1 MTFLLATGIDS
12 SCPTLA
18 DGSRVD
24 ELDRS
29 GHYARWEEDF
39 ELVRELGLTALHYGP
54 SYYRTHT
61 GPVRYDW
68 ESCDEPM
75 ERLRSMPYQLIANLC
90 HFGVPSW
97 LGGFQDPAFPVLFG
111 EYARAFARR
120 YHWVRYYTPVN
131 RILVA
136 ASSSALRGIWN
147 ECLSSE
153 EAFIRAV
160 RNLCMA
166 HELAVD
172 AILSERPDAVIIQS
186 EAIESFEPA
195 GQRAGSEAERLS
207 ALAHLPF
214 DLTLGRALATGMA
227 RLLNEHGVPSNDLS
241 FFRER
246 RAQGQRWI
254 GLDYSPAREQT
265 VIFTGRSAC
274 TSAPRGFPSLAA
286 ELWNRYRVPLFHTE
300 TTDVRGDAVTWLDQQ
315 WSDVHRLR
323 AAGIPLHGFTG
334 SLLTDR
340 VGYQSQAKRRGR
352 TPATPAS
359 VGLCDLNRKIRPAG
373 ERYRTIA
380 LEWAARCASDRP
392 LTRRESTGR

>member
-54 SYYRTHT
+54 AYYRTHT

-75 ERLRSMPYQLIANLC
+75 ERLRTMPYQLIANLC

-97 LGGFQDPAFPVLFG
+97 LGGFQDPAFPVLFA

-131 RILVA
+131 RINVA
-136 ASSSALRGIWN
+136 ASFSALRGSWN
-147 ECLSSE
+147 ECLASE
-153 EAFIRAV
+153 GAFFRAI

-166 HELAVD
+166 HEMAVD
-172 AILSERPDAVIIQS
+172 AILSERPDAVIIQT
-186 EAIESFEPA
+186 EAIESFQPA
-195 GQRAGSEAERLS
+195 GQRAGREAERLS
-207 ALAHLPF
+207 ALAHLPL
-214 DLTLGRALATGMA
+214 DLTLGHELAPGMA
-227 RLLNEHGVPSNDLS
+227 RRLNEQGVPSNDLT
-241 FFRER
+241 FFRET
-246 RAQGQRWI
+246 RAVGQRWI

-265 VIFTGRSAC
+265 VVFTGRS
-274 TSAPRGFPSLAA
+274 TSTSSPRGFCALAA
-286 ELWNRYRVPLFHTE
+286 ELWNRYRVPLFHSE
-300 TTDVRGDAVTWLDQQ
+300 TTDARGDAVAWLDQQ
-315 WSDVHRLR
+315 WGDVQQLR
-323 AAGIPLHGFTG
+323 ATGIPLHGFTG

-340 VGYQSQAKRRGR
+340 VGWQPRSGRR
-352 TPATPAS
+352 ANSSSAS
-359 VGLCDLNRKIRPAG
+359 AGLCDLNRELRPLA
-373 ERYRTIA
+373 ERYRSIA
-380 LEWAARCASDRP
+380 QQCAAPSSS
-392 LTRRESTGR
+392 LLRRARRHSF